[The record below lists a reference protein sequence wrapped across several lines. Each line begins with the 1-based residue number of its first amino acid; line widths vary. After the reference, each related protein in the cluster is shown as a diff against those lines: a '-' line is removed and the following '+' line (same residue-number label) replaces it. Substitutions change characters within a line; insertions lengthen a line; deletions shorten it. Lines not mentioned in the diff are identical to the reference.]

1 MAKFSE
7 CYGTFVDSR
16 FWFISL
22 SATMI
27 LNWHELNDQ
36 KSISKPTGIIESKS
50 VAVTKGFAVAQII
63 QISNTKKALIE
74 WLGCLYGAGTKSRT
88 RDLLILSRV
97 SQLRLT
103 TGFVV

>member
-1 MAKFSE
+1 MRRGGEYRLMAKFSE

-36 KSISKPTGIIESKS
+36 KSSSGPTGIIESKS
-50 VAVTKGFAVAQII
+50 VAIDHRLCCLNHEIFRY
-63 QISNTKKALIE
+63 KKS
-74 WLGCLYGAGTKSRT
+74 TH
-88 RDLLILSRV
+88 
-97 SQLRLT
+97 
-103 TGFVV
+103 

>member
-1 MAKFSE
+1 MRRGGEYRLMAKFSE

-36 KSISKPTGIIESKS
+36 ESSSGPTG
-50 VAVTKGFAVAQII
+50 
-63 QISNTKKALIE
+63 
-74 WLGCLYGAGTKSRT
+74 
-88 RDLLILSRV
+88 LSRV
-97 SQLRLT
+97 SQLR
-103 TGFVV
+103 

>member
-50 VAVTKGFAVAQII
+50 VAICT
-63 QISNTKKALIE
+63 
-74 WLGCLYGAGTKSRT
+74 
-88 RDLLILSRV
+88 
-97 SQLRLT
+97 
-103 TGFVV
+103 